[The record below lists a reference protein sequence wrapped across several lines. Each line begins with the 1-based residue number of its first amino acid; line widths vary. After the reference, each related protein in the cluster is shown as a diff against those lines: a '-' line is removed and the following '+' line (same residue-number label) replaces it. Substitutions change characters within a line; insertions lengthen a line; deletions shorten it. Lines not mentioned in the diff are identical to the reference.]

1 MRTTTLTFLS
11 LLLGGLAA
19 TGFAALRSPAAETPN
34 LDQALTA
41 QQALAAERP
50 NDPLVLNDLGNL
62 LLVAGKEKEAEHA
75 YRQALEIA
83 PDMTSAHYNM
93 GLLLLQKSA
102 LKAALGHFRTVLE
115 AEPDNAWAHYQVGVI
130 FDGRGRTQKAIRHY
144 ARAFRLDPQLAFPEV
159 NPHVIDNEHV
169 TKALLQ
175 AYRNLP
181 SSSGAPKTYEEPSR
195 IVSLMMAAD
204 EEATAPDEAGEGED
218 RAGEAMPGEATPA
231 EAGSEGIAPRP
242 SMPPVAGEEEGGE
255 GSGGR
260 GRVLR
265 KEDLDENRPINQAR
279 PQGSVYYP
287 PRGGVRQRS
296 DDVRRRY
303 QPPSVRSPGR
313 QEGSSGS
320 GTNRR
325 NPSSGRDRFAPG
337 IPSTG
342 RLEMELLPGPGSE
355 QETIEAG

>member
-62 LLVAGKEKEAEHA
+62 LLVAGRQEDAEQA

-83 PDMTSAHYNM
+83 PEMTSAHYNM
-93 GLLLLQKSA
+93 GLLLLQKGET
-102 LKAALGHFRTVLE
+102 KAALGHFRTVLDT
-115 AEPDNAWAHYQVGVI
+115 EPDNAWAHYQVGVI
-130 FDGRGRTQKAIRHY
+130 FETRGQGRKAIRHY
-144 ARAFRLDPQLAFPEV
+144 ARAFRLDPKLAFPEV
-159 NPHVIDNEHV
+159 NPHVIDNDHV
-169 TKALLQ
+169 TKALLL

-195 IVSLMMAAD
+195 IVSLMMAA
-204 EEATAPDEAGEGED
+204 EEEDGAAGDAGEGESE
-218 RAGEAMPGEATPA
+218 AGEAKPGDMMPGEA
-231 EAGSEGIAPRP
+231 GSGEFAPRP
-242 SMPPVAGEEEGGE
+242 SMPPAVEEGQGEEGGQ
-255 GSGGR
+255 

-265 KEDLDENRPINQAR
+265 KEDLDEDRPINQAR
-279 PQGSVYYP
+279 PQGGSAYYP

-313 QEGSSGS
+313 RGGSTGS
-320 GTNRR
+320 GDTRR
-325 NPSSGRDRFAPG
+325 SPSSGRDRFAPG

-342 RLEMELLPGPGSE
+342 RLELELLPGPGGDRA
-355 QETIEAG
+355 TIEAG